1 MKYLSKLFI
10 IILFVIIII
19 TIIILLS
26 FYFFNKNSYK
36 NLKIELTNYQN
47 QLNKLSEDND
57 NNINKKFSKLPIKV
71 INLKKS
77 KERKSIINKSIQ
89 KLKIKNVKFFEA
101 IDGETIDINPYLGT
115 NIFTANSNNKIVNFA
130 FDSLTMNKL
139 ELGCLLSHILVIKQ
153 SLEEN
158 LDKVLI
164 IEDDANLDLAV
175 LWEKSLQDIIT
186 IAPKNWEFISLV
198 SNACIQKKKQ
208 INNSKEN
215 MFIKYPYNCYS
226 LTAYIINRNGM
237 KKIVKNLFDS
247 NLNLI
252 NLNKIKIIDKILLNL
267 TKNNNNISNKVLKYV
282 YLKTRNIFV
291 SDFIIP
297 LLLNSY
303 TYKKVMLAPNNIEID
318 STIHSNHN
326 KMHHK
331 LYLNS
336 LKELINPAEEENE

>member
-1 MKYLSKLFI
+1 M
-10 IILFVIIII
+10 
-19 TIIILLS
+19 
-26 FYFFNKNSYK
+26 
-36 NLKIELTNYQN
+36 
-47 QLNKLSEDND
+47 
-57 NNINKKFSKLPIKV
+57 
-71 INLKKS
+71 
-77 KERKSIINKSIQ
+77 
-89 KLKIKNVKFFEA
+89 
-101 IDGETIDINPYLGT
+101 
-115 NIFTANSNNKIVNFA
+115 
-130 FDSLTMNKL
+130 
-139 ELGCLLSHILVIKQ
+139 
-153 SLEEN
+153 
-158 LDKVLI
+158 I

-282 YLKTRNIFV
+282 YFKNTKYFCIRFYY
-291 SDFIIP
+291 SII
-297 LLLNSY
+297 
-303 TYKKVMLAPNNIEID
+303 A
-318 STIHSNHN
+318 
-326 KMHHK
+326 
-331 LYLNS
+331 
-336 LKELINPAEEENE
+336 